1 MPLHQEALHGAD
13 CEWAI
18 NVAAA
23 TGALTRRGTD
33 VGAHCGD
40 RIRLAGEKVTLFEA
54 PFGGEIQ
61 VAAAVGANGAGLL
74 ALNVALKP

>member
-13 CEWAI
+13 RERAI
-18 NVAAA
+18 NIATA
-23 TGALTRRGTD
+23 TGALTGGGTD

-40 RIRLAGEKVTLFEA
+40 RIRIAGEEVALFEA